1 MDNNDII
8 LNGPTASWQM
18 PRTEGDLGGTYTG
31 NWTFRC
37 YLNPM
42 QQLQAGKEYRA
53 LLGEL
58 AIQATED
65 EGKLAFALV
74 QLRHRVIKSPPFWSS
89 TLAEDGISGNIGDL
103 NVISLVMDAAFLSEN
118 LYKEKIAKERQ
129 AILERSIK
137 VAEDLL
143 QKEQKETV

>member
-8 LNGPTASWQM
+8 LNGSVATWQM

-31 NWTFRC
+31 LFQFRTFLDPLR
-37 YLNPM
+37 
-42 QQLQAGKEYRA
+42 QLQAGKEYRA

-74 QLRHRVIKSPPFWSS
+74 QLKHRILKAPPFWSS
-89 TLAEDGISGNIGDL
+89 TLQDSGMSGNIGDL
-103 NVISLVMDAAFLSEN
+103 NVITLVLDAAFLSEN
-118 LYKEKIAKERQ
+118 LYKEKIAKERE

-143 QKEQKETV
+143 QKEQKEIT